1 MGVEDVDRQNMKNV
15 IEMLGAQWELKDGV
29 GEFFFLKYME
39 QVCDRT
45 NVEMYIL
52 EDLELLA
59 TVLKEMDMTYLI
71 ETIEIYDYPSAL
83 VLDYLIAE

>member
-1 MGVEDVDRQNMKNV
+1 MDRQHMKNL
-15 IEMLGAQWELKDGV
+15 IEMVGEQWELKDGV

-39 QVCDRT
+39 QICDRT
-45 NVEMYIL
+45 NTEMYVL

-59 TVLKEMDMTYLI
+59 EVLEEMDMTYLI

-83 VLDYLIAE
+83 VLDYLITG

>member
-1 MGVEDVDRQNMKNV
+1 MNKRHMKNL
-15 IEMLGAQWELKDGV
+15 IEMLGEQWELKDGV

-45 NVEMYIL
+45 NDEMYIL
-52 EDLELLA
+52 KDLELLA
-59 TVLKEMDMTYLI
+59 EVLKEMEMTYII

-83 VLDYLIAE
+83 VLDYLIAD

>member
-1 MGVEDVDRQNMKNV
+1 MNKQQLKDV
-15 IEMLGAQWELKDGV
+15 IEMLNAQWEMGEH

-45 NVEMYIL
+45 NEEMFVL
-52 EDLELLA
+52 KDLELLA
-59 TVLKEMDMTYLI
+59 EVLKEMEMTYLV

-83 VLDYLIAE
+83 VLEYLMSW